1 MGYAVLAAWLI
12 QAAVGV
18 TLLVS
23 WTRHAGGQD
32 AGLILP
38 HILAMVGF
46 LAPWTAFLTT
56 GSALWAWAGF
66 GVLTVFIGFGDAAMV
81 RRARAVQGGANEGLR
96 GYFSAIRA
104 ATSGALGKRT
114 IFHAWFSPV
123 VWFGSLAAAI
133 LATAA

>member
-12 QAAVGV
+12 QATVGV

-23 WTRHAGGQD
+23 WARHARGQD
-32 AGLILP
+32 SGLILP
-38 HILAMVGF
+38 HALAMVGF

-56 GSALWAWAGF
+56 GAALWAWAGF

-81 RRARAVQGGANEGLR
+81 RRARTVRGEAGSGLR
-96 GYFSAIRA
+96 DYFPAIRVA
-104 ATSGALGKRT
+104 MSGALGRRT

-123 VWFGSLAAAI
+123 VWFGSLAVAI
-133 LATAA
+133 WATVA